1 MKRAKTVPQPT
12 SSAPPKPE
20 YKLSSV
26 PVNAVESST
35 LARKPYSLVPRT
47 DIQFTKPDQS
57 LDAARPTGQTATV
70 RVQQPTEA
78 SNERSFPAPPS
89 YVLVAPTLN
98 LSAVSAVSAAAP
110 SVSFARNE
118 ERTLVPPAQTAANLQ
133 SQSPRSPLPA
143 SSPAAAPQMQQM
155 QPANTAQYYSQ
166 SAGSS
171 SGLAGL
177 AGQAT
182 SQSQSAIQRSI
193 SRSEST
199 ESKVEKAVASGA
211 SGTAGPKSRSVGEPL
226 WAPSEFVA
234 KAVAIYDRASEQ
246 PDELSFAEGQAFYV
260 LKMGEDGWWD
270 AVTSAQGKTLRGQV
284 PSNYLQLSK
293 S

>member
-1 MKRAKTVPQPT
+1 MKKVIVRQPP

-20 YKLSSV
+20 YKLSSA
-26 PVNAVESST
+26 PVNVVEGST
-35 LARKPYSLVPRT
+35 LAKKPYSLVPRT
-47 DIQFTKPDQS
+47 DIQLTKPAQP
-57 LDAARPTGQTATV
+57 LEAATGQTV
-70 RVQQPTEA
+70 RAQQPTEA
-78 SNERSFPAPPS
+78 SNERSFSAPPS

-98 LSAVSAVSAAAP
+98 ISAVSAVSAAVPA
-110 SVSFARNE
+110 VSFARNE
-118 ERTLVPPAQTAANLQ
+118 ERTLVPPAQTAAYLQ
-133 SQSPRSPLPA
+133 SQSSRSPLSA